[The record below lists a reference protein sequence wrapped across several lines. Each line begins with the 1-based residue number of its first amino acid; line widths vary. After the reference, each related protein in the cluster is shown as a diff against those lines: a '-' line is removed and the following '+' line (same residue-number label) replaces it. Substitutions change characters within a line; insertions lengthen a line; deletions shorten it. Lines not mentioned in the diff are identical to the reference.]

1 MSKES
6 AYFII
11 SNFSSKHDVKQ
22 IKQVLDTLP
31 GIISVSVNL
40 EKSSVAVDFDNT
52 GVMHSQIENRLNTL
66 GFNITEGKSENHVM

>member
-6 AYFII
+6 AYFKINNM
-11 SNFSSKHDVKQ
+11 SGNHDVKQ

-40 EKSSVAVDFDNT
+40 EKSSVAVDFDDT
-52 GVMHSQIENRLNTL
+52 GVMYSQIENRLNTL
-66 GFNITEGKSENHVM
+66 GFKITADKAENHKM

>member
-6 AYFII
+6 AYFKIV
-11 SNFSSKHDVKQ
+11 NLNGKHDIKQ

-31 GIISVSVNL
+31 GIIAVSVNV

-52 GVMHSQIENRLNTL
+52 GVMHSQIENRLNSL
-66 GFNITEGKSENHVM
+66 GFHITEEKTENHLM

>member
-6 AYFII
+6 AYFKINNL
-11 SNFSSKHDVKQ
+11 SGNHDVKQ

-66 GFNITEGKSENHVM
+66 GFNITADKAENHVM